1 MLTILT
7 EKIMT
12 VEYSYDGKFEGNIL
26 IVGQTGCGKATS
38 IQKIAKNNLFGE
50 LKEIF
55 WISKIPLSAKR
66 EKNIS
71 TCFKNL

>member
-7 EKIMT
+7 EKVMT

-26 IVGQTGCGKATS
+26 IVGQTGCGKATL